1 MERKSLRVHYDYMV
15 RASEICGL
23 ELTNLS
29 QNLKCTLILNKSL
42 FCYFFFPAPTINQL
56 VMANFASNTTLLTLQ
71 GSLEHKCWFISLDKS
86 LYLYKTLK

>member
-42 FCYFFFPAPTINQL
+42 FCYFFFLRPPLISWWWL
-56 VMANFASNTTLLTLQ
+56 TLLQTRP
-71 GSLEHKCWFISLDKS
+71 SLPCKGPWNTNAGLSV
-86 LYLYKTLK
+86 